1 MTGKRGTAVP
11 LLLSAICGT
20 VLLVAGPVR
29 AAVTIDDP
37 GSYVVDAA
45 GVIEA
50 GQRGQLENW
59 LRELEQK
66 TTAQVKVL
74 TVRTTAGEDFFSF
87 VHRHAERW
95 KLGRRGKDNGVLIAV
110 AIGDREDRIH
120 VGYGLEAVLPDSWLG
135 TLRRQVMVPAFRQGR
150 FSEGLFQGVV
160 AVANKIAEAENVT
173 LTGLP
178 AQRVRAP
185 NGAPRGG
192 LFAGIIPL
200 IVFLLIVSSMRR
212 RGRRRLWGGRGWD
225 AIILGQ
231 MLGRT
236 LGGGR
241 ARWGG
246 GGFSSG
252 FGRGFGGGFG
262 GSFGGGGGFGGGGAG
277 GKW

>member
-1 MTGKRGTAVP
+1 MTGRHATVRLFP
-11 LLLSAICGT
+11 LMVLCGT
-20 VLLVAGPVR
+20 VSLAADPVQ

-37 GSYVVDAA
+37 GTYVVDAA

-50 GQRGQLENW
+50 GARARLEAW

-74 TVRTTAGEDFFSF
+74 TVRTTGGEDFFSF

-95 KLGRRGKDNGVLIAV
+95 QLGRKGKDNGVLIAL
-110 AIGDREDRIH
+110 AIADREDRIH
-120 VGYGLEAVLPDSWLG
+120 VGYGLEPVLPDSWLG
-135 TLRRQVMVPAFRQGR
+135 TLRRQVMVPAFRQGQ

-173 LTGLP
+173 LTGMP

-185 NGAPRGG
+185 RGAPRGG
-192 LFAGIIPL
+192 LFAGLVPL
-200 IVFLLIVSSMRR
+200 IVFVLIVSSMRR
-212 RGRRRLWGGRGWD
+212 RGRRRLWGGGAWD
-225 AIILGQ
+225 AILLGQ
-231 MLGRT
+231 LLGRT

-241 ARWGG
+241 SRWGG